1 MSLRDRILA
10 VDDSQRE
17 QLVVPEWNMTIEIRG
32 MSGASRASI
41 TQDAADN
48 NGTINFGKMMP
59 EIIVGCV
66 FDPETGEQ
74 VFTADDRALVMEKSG
89 AALDKIVTL
98 AMALSGFGEKAVDD
112 AGKGSLSM
120 ASADS
125 SLI

>member
-17 QLVVPEWNMTIEIRG
+17 QLVVPEWDMTIEIRG

-48 NGTINFGKMMP
+48 NGSINFGKMMP

-74 VFTADDRALVMEKSG
+74 VFTSDDRALVMEKSG

-98 AMALSGFGEKAVDD
+98 AMALSGFGEKAVDE
-112 AGKGSLSM
+112 AGKDFSSTE
-120 ASADS
+120 SADS
-125 SLI
+125 SLT

>member
-112 AGKGSLSM
+112 AGKGSSLI

-125 SLI
+125 SLT

>member
-1 MSLRDRILA
+1 
-10 VDDSQRE
+10 
-17 QLVVPEWNMTIEIRG
+17 

-74 VFTADDRALVMEKSG
+74 VFTADDRSLVMEKSG

-98 AMALSGFGEKAVDD
+98 AMALSGFGEKAVDE
-112 AGKGSLSM
+112 AGKGSLSI

-125 SLI
+125 SLT

>member
-17 QLVVPEWNMTIEIRG
+17 QLVVPEWGMTIEIRG

-112 AGKGSLSM
+112 AGKGSLLM